1 MNSSTDITAR
11 IANAKQGDESSLGEL
26 LASYEKYLKMLAQLQ
41 LGKDLRGK
49 VDASDVVQE
58 TFLEAHRGI
67 GQFQGDN
74 ANQLMAWLRAI
85 LANRLAH
92 TMRHYLGT
100 QARDIRLEQRIH
112 EALDRSAMSL
122 GGMFVDPHS
131 SPSQHVA
138 KDEMSR
144 LVIEALA
151 RLPEDYRDVLV
162 MRHLEGLTFREI
174 SEHMQRSIDSVEKL
188 WLRGL
193 GKLKKEFAGA
203 ERKS

>member
-1 MNSSTDITAR
+1 MNNSIDISAQ
-11 IANAKQGDESSLGEL
+11 IANAKQGDEVSLGAL
-26 LASYEKYLKMLAQLQ
+26 LATYEKYLKMLAQLQ
-41 LGKDLRGK
+41 LGKELRGK

-67 GQFQGDN
+67 EQFQGEN
-74 ANQLMAWLRAI
+74 GNQLMAWLRAI

-100 QARDIRLEQRIH
+100 QARDVRLEQRIH

-122 GGMFVDPHS
+122 GGMFVDPNS

-162 MRHLEGLTFREI
+162 MRHLEGMTFREI
-174 SEHMQRSIDSVEKL
+174 SEQMKRSIDSVEKL

-193 GKLKKEFAGA
+193 GKLKKEFTGV
-203 ERKS
+203 EPKS